1 MTVDPADLA
10 ALHALC
16 FKTPRPWN
24 AREFTNLLADQNTV
38 FIGDRQGFVLGRV
51 VMDQVD
57 LLTIAVSPARRRT
70 GIARILLSDFEILAK
85 RRGGATCFL
94 EVAANNK
101 AAIALYSGHG
111 YIESGRRRGYYVTN
125 STTATDAILLS
136 KPLVGP

>member
-24 AREFTNLLADQNTV
+24 AREFANLLADQNTV
-38 FIGDRQGFVLGRV
+38 FIGDHQGFVLGRV

-57 LLTIAVSPARRRT
+57 LLTIAVSPAHRRI
-70 GIARILLSDFEILAK
+70 GIARILLSDFEFLAK

-111 YIESGRRRGYYVTN
+111 YIESGRRKGYYVTN

-136 KPLVGP
+136 KPLVAP